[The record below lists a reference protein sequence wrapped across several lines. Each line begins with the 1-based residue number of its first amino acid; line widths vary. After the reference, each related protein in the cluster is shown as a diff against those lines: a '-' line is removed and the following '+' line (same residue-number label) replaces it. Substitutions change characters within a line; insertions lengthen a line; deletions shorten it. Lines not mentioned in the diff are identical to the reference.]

1 MPTPPDDP
9 AAADALTS
17 GNSHSSS
24 AAKVLPPHWR
34 VGFWSLIFTQFQ
46 GAFNDNALKFLVI
59 YLIVERNFPSHV
71 RDLFILLV
79 GALFAIPFILFSLAG
94 GYFADRY
101 SKRGVT
107 IGTKLFEIGVGLFAT
122 AALALANL
130 PMEAAAVF
138 LISTQGALFGPSKY
152 GLLPELV
159 PENKLSWANGVIELG
174 TFVASITAVMG
185 AGYLADTFRGRQFW
199 SGIILLGLTMM
210 GLISSY
216 GISRVPAANPA
227 RRLRANPLG
236 DLRGQ
241 VRIIGQDRLLGWA
254 IVGNTYLWFLAAL
267 LQFVIVVYGHDV
279 LRVNETEISYLQ
291 AAVGIGIGVG
301 SLFAGY
307 LSRGKIETRLV
318 PVGAVGMTVFGFL
331 VSRHH
336 PGVWQVR
343 ADLCMLGLFGGF
355 YAVPLNALIQHRPA
369 LEIRGGVI
377 AAANLFSFVGVFL
390 AAGVYFAL
398 SSGAH
403 LDPREI
409 FLAGALMTLVA
420 AFHAIFLQPAQV

>member
-1 MPTPPDDP
+1 MTTRP
-9 AAADALTS
+9 AS
-17 GNSHSSS
+17 
-24 AAKVLPPHWR
+24 PHWR
-34 VGFWSLIFTQFQ
+34 LGFWSLIFTQFQ

-79 GALFAIPFILFSLAG
+79 GALFAIPFILFSLPG

-101 SKRGVT
+101 SKREVT
-107 IGTKLFEIGVGLFAT
+107 IGTKRFEIAVGVFAT
-122 AALALANL
+122 AALALSNL

-174 TFVASITAVMG
+174 TFIASITAVMG

-199 SGIILLGLTMM
+199 SGIILLGLTLL
-210 GLISSY
+210 GLISSH
-216 GISRVPAANPA
+216 GISQVPAANPA
-227 RRLRANPLG
+227 RRFRANPLG
-236 DLRGQ
+236 DLGGHLRT
-241 VRIIGQDRLLGWA
+241 IAQDRVLSWA
-254 IVGNTYLWFLAAL
+254 VVGNTYLWFLAAL

-291 AAVGIGIGVG
+291 AAVGVGIGVG
-301 SLFAGY
+301 SLVAGY
-307 LSRGKIETRLV
+307 LSRGKIETRLI
-318 PVGAVGMTVFGFL
+318 PIGAVGMTLFGFL

-336 PGVWQVR
+336 LGVWPVR
-343 ADLCMLGLFGGF
+343 ADLCLLGFFGGF
-355 YAVPLNALIQHRPA
+355 YAVPLNALIQHRPS

-377 AAANLFSFVGVFL
+377 AAANLLSFVGVFL

-403 LDPREI
+403 FDPREI
-409 FLAGALMTLVA
+409 FLTGAVMTLVA
-420 AFHAIFLQPAQV
+420 AFHAIFLQPHT